1 MDNQALH
8 QQLMEA
14 FRTEAKERIES
25 MFANLTALEKASQP
39 ESQRQILEVV
49 YREAHSLKGAARSV
63 NVAPIEA
70 LCQALEEIFNRIK
83 DGKMAFSTQL
93 FDLLHTSTG
102 VVEKF
107 IFSSESLQNQLLD
120 TIDKLIDALE
130 AFTRPPV
137 TDAGSDEKQPNSQK
151 PASHDGPVSG
161 STPVS
166 RHEAPNAD
174 SSALKT
180 KKEPLPAVGKE
191 SRQSQAVPGRKTTPG
206 DTVRISSAKL
216 DSLLLKAEELIVI
229 KQILTQHLERL
240 KKTNETLRDWKIQ
253 SKRTRFKLK
262 ESGITAESS
271 GILHR
276 FHQLVEGNHSNI
288 ESLSST
294 LKELTSSLD
303 LNHRMLGIMVDE
315 LLEEVKN
322 TSLLPFAALFAM
334 LPRMVREI
342 AREQGKDI
350 DIEISGNDIEID
362 KRILESIK
370 DPIIHLIRN
379 AVDHGIE
386 TPEIRKHAG
395 KQPWGTV
402 RIAVTQPEGQHV
414 EMAIEDDG
422 AGIQVYAL
430 KKHAIKKGNVSS
442 EHAEAL
448 SDEEALDL
456 IFQSGISTSPIIT
469 EISGRG
475 LGMAIVKEIIE
486 NLGGSIRI
494 NNTPGRGV
502 AFLITLP
509 VTLAT
514 FRGILVSV
522 SGHLFILPNS
532 HVEHIFKIN
541 SGDIKTAENKTI
553 VSLNGSA
560 VSFVRMA
567 DLLDL
572 PVASDGNA
580 RKIKRKAAPIP
591 VVLLRNGDQRI
602 AVSVDAIVNEQE
614 VLVKNL
620 GKQLRRVPGVSG
632 ATILATGRIVPVLNA
647 KNLIQKTSQMV
658 RSGIATEAD
667 MDGKSPQ
674 TRSILVVEDSFTSRT
689 LLKNI
694 LEASG
699 YSVKTAIDGEDGFA
713 HLKSDS
719 FDAVVSDVQMPKM
732 DGFKLTQKIRRD
744 KALSHLPVVLV
755 TSLDSPADKEKGID
769 VGANAYIVK
778 SSFDQSNLLEVLERL
793 I

>member
-1 MDNQALH
+1 MDNQALY

-25 MFANLTALEKASQP
+25 MFSNLTALEKTGQP
-39 ESQRQILEVV
+39 ENRRQILEVV

-63 NVAPIEA
+63 NIAPIEA
-70 LCQALEEIFNRIK
+70 LCQSLEEIFNRIK
-83 DGKMAFSTQL
+83 DGKMDFSTGL

-107 IFSSESLQNQLLD
+107 IFSPESQQNQLLV
-120 TIDKLIDALE
+120 TIDGLIDALE
-130 AFTRPPV
+130 AFTRPPAP
-137 TDAGSDEKQPNSQK
+137 DAGTDTKQSDIKTSPPPDAPGAPPIPVKPHNAADRIPVLHPPKQAPP
-151 PASHDGPVSG
+151 PAA
-161 STPVS
+161 
-166 RHEAPNAD
+166 E
-174 SSALKT
+174 
-180 KKEPLPAVGKE
+180 KEPPFPV
-191 SRQSQAVPGRKTTPG
+191 RKATPG

-229 KQILTQHLERL
+229 KQILLQHLEKL
-240 KKTNETLRDWKIQ
+240 KKTKETLRIWKTQ
-253 SKRTRFKLK
+253 SKRTRFKFK

-276 FHQLVEGNHSNI
+276 FYQLIESNHSNI

-294 LKELTSSLD
+294 LKEMTSSLD
-303 LNHRMLGIMVDE
+303 LNHRMLGVMVDE

-322 TSLLPFAALFAM
+322 TSLLPFASLFAI
-334 LPRMVREI
+334 LPRMVRDI
-342 AREQGKDI
+342 AREQRKDI

-386 TPEIRKHAG
+386 PQEIRKQAG
-395 KQPWGTV
+395 KQPWGTI
-402 RIAVTQPEGQHV
+402 RIAVTQPEGHHV
-414 EMAIEDDG
+414 EMTIEDDG

-430 KKHAIKKGNVSS
+430 KKLAVKNGIISS
-442 EHAEAL
+442 ESAAAL
-448 SDEEALDL
+448 TDEEALGL

-486 NLGGSIRI
+486 NLGGMIRI
-494 NNTPGRGV
+494 INTPGRGA
-502 AFLITLP
+502 AFHITLP

-514 FRGILVSV
+514 FRGILVSS
-522 SGHLFILPNS
+522 SGHFFILPNS
-532 HVEHIFKIN
+532 HVEHIFKVKP
-541 SGDIKTAENKTI
+541 GDIKTAENKTI

-560 VSFVRMA
+560 LSFVKLA

-572 PVASDGNA
+572 AVISAGEA
-580 RKIKRKAAPIP
+580 RKVRKKADPIP
-591 VVLLRNGDQRI
+591 VVVLRNADLRI
-602 AVSVDAIVNEQE
+602 AVGVDAVINEQE

-620 GKQLRRVPGVSG
+620 GRQLRRIPGVSG
-632 ATILATGRIVPVLNA
+632 ATILATGKIVPVLNV
-647 KNLIQKTSQMV
+647 KNLIQKTSKMG
-658 RSGIATEAD
+658 RFGIADETV
-667 MDGKSPQ
+667 MDGKSAQ
-674 TRSILVVEDSFTSRT
+674 TRSVLVVEDSFTSRT

-699 YSVKTAIDGEDGFA
+699 YSVKTAIDGEDAFA
-713 HLKSDS
+713 HLKSDT

-744 KALSHLPVVLV
+744 KDLAHLPVVLV
-755 TSLDSPADKEKGID
+755 TSLDSTADKEKGID